1 MGPFTLTNVILI
13 DADGLRPGA
22 ICVADGRITAVGSDV
37 APQGVVTD
45 LGGALV
51 TPGFIDVHTHGGGGF
66 ALHTTDPDEI
76 RSYAEWAPTT
86 GVTAFLA
93 GVVGVPGGPP
103 LQQIAA
109 VRAAAEAPGTGATVL
124 GIHLE
129 GPYISPRR
137 RGAHPESWLRTP
149 DPLETE
155 QILTLAGP
163 WLRLVTL
170 APELPGAEVLTRR
183 LVAAGVTVSVGHTDA
198 TYEQVCAALPWGF
211 THATHCCNA
220 MRPLGH
226 REPGPLGAIL
236 EAPQVQGE
244 LIADGVH
251 VHPAMLR
258 LLVGALGADRAVIVS
273 DALRGAGM
281 ATGRF
286 EFGGQLVAIVAGAA
300 RLPDGTLSG
309 SILTLDQALRNL
321 VQVWGIPLPNAV
333 AMLTRNPARA
343 AGAADRKGYLRP
355 GFDADLLILDHRLHL
370 QATYCRG
377 ERVMGDGKPGM
388 YDA

>member
-1 MGPFTLTNVILI
+1 MSLRTFTNANLL

-22 ICVADGRITAVGSDV
+22 LVVAEGQITAVGPDV
-37 APQGVVTD
+37 VPQGACID

-51 TPGFIDVHTHGGGGF
+51 LPGFIDVHTHGGGGY
-66 ALHTTDPDEI
+66 ALHTTDPAEV
-76 RSYAEWAPTT
+76 RSYAAWAPST

-93 GVVGVPGGPP
+93 GVVGVPDGPP
-103 LQQIAA
+103 FQQIAA
-109 VRAAAEAPGTGATVL
+109 VRTAAEDPASGAAIL
-124 GIHLE
+124 GVHLE

-137 RGAHPESWLRTP
+137 RGAHPETWLRTP
-149 DPLETE
+149 DPAETE
-155 QILTLAGP
+155 QILACAGP

-170 APELPGAEVLTRR
+170 APELPGAEALTRR
-183 LVAAGVTVSVGHTDA
+183 LVAVGITVSIGHTDA
-198 TYEQVCAALPWGF
+198 TYDQVRAALSWGF
-211 THATHCCNA
+211 THMTHCCNA
-220 MRPLGH
+220 MRPLAH
-226 REPGPLGAIL
+226 REPGPLGAIFD
-236 EAPQVQGE
+236 APQIQGE

-258 LLVGALGADRAVIVS
+258 LIIGALGAERTLIVS

-281 ATGRF
+281 AAGSF
-286 EFGGQLVAIVAGAA
+286 EFGGQTVSINDGAA

-321 VQVWGIPLPNAV
+321 VHQWGVPLPDAV

-343 AGAADRKGYLRP
+343 AGVAHRKGLLRP
-355 GFDADLLILDHRLHL
+355 GYDADLLIFDTELRL

-377 ERVMGDGKPGM
+377 VRSDKVTR
-388 YDA
+388 

>member
-1 MGPFTLTNVILI
+1 MRSFTLTNATLV

-22 ICVADGRITAVGSDV
+22 LGVADGRIAAVGPNV
-37 APQGVVTD
+37 APQGDVID
-45 LGGALV
+45 LAGAIV
-51 TPGFIDVHTHGGGGF
+51 CPGFIDVHTHGGGGY
-66 ALHTTDPDEI
+66 ALHTTDPAEI
-76 RSYAEWAPTT
+76 RGYADWAPAT
-86 GVTAFLA
+86 GATAFLA

-103 LQQIAA
+103 LAQIAA
-109 VRAAAEAPGTGATVL
+109 VRAAAEVPGPGAAIL

-137 RGAHPESWLRTP
+137 RGAHPVAWLRTP
-149 DPLETE
+149 DPAETE
-155 QILTLAGP
+155 QILAQAGP

-170 APELPGAEVLTRR
+170 APELPGAEALTRR

-198 TYEQVCAALPWGF
+198 TYDQVREALPWGF

-258 LLVGALGADRAVIVS
+258 LVIGALGAERTVLVS

-281 ATGRF
+281 AAGSF
-286 EFGGQLVAIVAGAA
+286 EFGGQTVHIAAGAA

-321 VQVWGIPLPNAV
+321 VHDLAMALPDAV

-343 AGAADRKGYLRP
+343 AGVAARKGLLRP
-355 GFDADLLILDHRLHL
+355 GYDADLLVFDAALRL

-377 ERVMGDGKPGM
+377 VRTS
-388 YDA
+388 DAP

>member
-1 MGPFTLTNVILI
+1 MNIFTLANAALI
-13 DADGLRPGA
+13 DAAGLRPGA
-22 ICVADGRITAVGSDV
+22 IVVADDRIIAVGPDV
-37 APQGVVTD
+37 PPQGDVID
-45 LGGALV
+45 LAGALV
-51 TPGFIDVHTHGGGGF
+51 CPGFIDVHTHGGGGF
-66 ALHTTDPDEI
+66 ALHTTDPAEI
-76 RSYAEWAPTT
+76 RAYAAWAPTT

-93 GVVGVPGGPP
+93 GVVGVPDGPP
-103 LQQIAA
+103 LAQISA
-109 VRAAAEAPGTGATVL
+109 VRAAAESPGLGATIL

-137 RGAHPESWLRTP
+137 RGAHPESWLRIP
-149 DPLETE
+149 DPAETE
-155 QILTLAGP
+155 QILALAGP

-170 APELPGAEVLTRR
+170 APELPGAEALTRR
-183 LVAAGVTVSVGHTDA
+183 LVAAGITVSIGHTDA
-198 TYEQVCAALPWGF
+198 TYDQVRAALPWGF

-258 LLVGALGADRAVIVS
+258 IVLGALGAERTVIVS

-281 ATGRF
+281 AAGSF
-286 EFGGQLVAIVAGAA
+286 EFGGQQVDIVAGAA

-321 VQVWGIPLPNAV
+321 VQQWGVPLPDAV
-333 AMLTRNPARA
+333 AMLTHNPARA
-343 AGAADRKGYLRP
+343 AGVAQRKGLLSP
-355 GFDADLLILDHRLHL
+355 GFDADLLILDAKLHL

-377 ERVMGDGKPGM
+377 VRNDGLTRTEN
-388 YDA
+388 